1 MQRVKS
7 VGNLGAGEASLQWRL
22 HTLAES
28 APPQGHSLPPPGR
41 SLPPPGHFLP
51 PPGRSLPPPGH
62 FLPPHPLARS
72 LARSLTR
79 CRSASNAGIPF
90 AWSDVTV
97 SVGNKGSEVTL
108 LDSLS
113 GYANQGE
120 MLAIMGP
127 SGSGK
132 STLLDTLSGRKTLGN
147 VQGTIKFGGLKP
159 TQAFVRRYLGYV
171 VQGDDT
177 LLALLTVEEML
188 RYTAELKLERS
199 VSAEERQLAV
209 DGVIEVLGL
218 DTCRHVVIGDR
229 IARGVSGGQAK
240 RVSIGIA
247 LISNPRVLFLDEPTS
262 GLDSFT
268 ANEVMSVVKQLAL
281 GGITVCATI
290 HSPTPYAFG
299 LFDSLLLLASGRSVY
314 FGPMKGAVDAMKAAS
329 ASFSGEWDAH
339 AASDRCVVDLDRRA
353 LACPDSLTGATRFVR
368 SPTANT

>member
-1 MQRVKS
+1 M
-7 VGNLGAGEASLQWRL
+7 
-22 HTLAES
+22 
-28 APPQGHSLPPPGR
+28 
-41 SLPPPGHFLP
+41 
-51 PPGRSLPPPGH
+51 
-62 FLPPHPLARS
+62 
-72 LARSLTR
+72 
-79 CRSASNAGIPF
+79 
-90 AWSDVTV
+90 
-97 SVGNKGSEVTL
+97 GNKGSEVTL

-113 GYANQGE
+113 GYANRGE

-177 LLALLTVEEML
+177 LLAMLTVEEML

-199 VSAEERQLAV
+199 VSAEEKQLAV

-268 ANEVMSVVKQLAL
+268 ANEVVSVVKKLAL

-329 ASFSGEWDAH
+329 SSFRGEWDAH
-339 AASDRCVVDLDRRA
+339 AASDSEYLSDVMQMSARLGHEDELVEAYEASDLRARTMDELERQLEAPSIRDGDRFKEIMAVRKATTTPSWWA
-353 LACPDSLTGATRFVR
+353 LWVLFRFRTLKAMATMQFYGWC
-368 SPTANT
+368 

>member
-1 MQRVKS
+1 M
-7 VGNLGAGEASLQWRL
+7 
-22 HTLAES
+22 
-28 APPQGHSLPPPGR
+28 
-41 SLPPPGHFLP
+41 
-51 PPGRSLPPPGH
+51 
-62 FLPPHPLARS
+62 
-72 LARSLTR
+72 
-79 CRSASNAGIPF
+79 
-90 AWSDVTV
+90 
-97 SVGNKGSEVTL
+97 
-108 LDSLS
+108 
-113 GYANQGE
+113 
-120 MLAIMGP
+120 
-127 SGSGK
+127 
-132 STLLDTLSGRKTLGN
+132 
-147 VQGTIKFGGLKP
+147 
-159 TQAFVRRYLGYV
+159 
-171 VQGDDT
+171 
-177 LLALLTVEEML
+177 
-188 RYTAELKLERS
+188 
-199 VSAEERQLAV
+199 
-209 DGVIEVLGL
+209 
-218 DTCRHVVIGDR
+218 VIGDR

>member
-72 LARSLTR
+72 LACSLTR

-199 VSAEERQLAV
+199 VSAEEKQLAV
-209 DGVIEVLGL
+209 DGVIEVW
-218 DTCRHVVIGDR
+218 
-229 IARGVSGGQAK
+229 ARV
-240 RVSIGIA
+240 
-247 LISNPRVLFLDEPTS
+247 
-262 GLDSFT
+262 
-268 ANEVMSVVKQLAL
+268 
-281 GGITVCATI
+281 ATW
-290 HSPTPYAFG
+290 S
-299 LFDSLLLLASGRSVY
+299 
-314 FGPMKGAVDAMKAAS
+314 
-329 ASFSGEWDAH
+329 
-339 AASDRCVVDLDRRA
+339 
-353 LACPDSLTGATRFVR
+353 
-368 SPTANT
+368 

>member
-1 MQRVKS
+1 MHSPGSRT
-7 VGNLGAGEASLQWRL
+7 R
-22 HTLAES
+22 TLNHA
-28 APPQGHSLPPPGR
+28 R
-41 SLPPPGHFLP
+41 T
-51 PPGRSLPPPGH
+51 
-62 FLPPHPLARS
+62 RS
-72 LARSLTR
+72 LACSLTR

-199 VSAEERQLAV
+199 VSAEEKQLAV

-218 DTCRHVVIGDR
+218 D
-229 IARGVSGGQAK
+229 SQM
-240 RVSIGIA
+240 
-247 LISNPRVLFLDEPTS
+247 F
-262 GLDSFT
+262 
-268 ANEVMSVVKQLAL
+268 
-281 GGITVCATI
+281 
-290 HSPTPYAFG
+290 
-299 LFDSLLLLASGRSVY
+299 
-314 FGPMKGAVDAMKAAS
+314 
-329 ASFSGEWDAH
+329 
-339 AASDRCVVDLDRRA
+339 RCVFIGCSRHF
-353 LACPDSLTGATRFVR
+353 LAIVAKNDFRIIAPGGFRIGTIEFIDDDIFCSI
-368 SPTANT
+368 